1 MGSILIK
8 QQLSKC
14 TNELT
19 PYYKFDNMKFY
30 CKVIDVYDGDTI
42 TIAIKLHKKIFKYK
56 VRMYGYDS
64 PEMKPRRSNVNR
76 DEIIKEAKKAK
87 EVISELI
94 LNKIVVIKIEKNTWD
109 KYGRLLGTIYSKIIP
124 GITMKAY
131 NLNVNEYMIKKELGY
146 KYYGGTKKS

>member
-1 MGSILIK
+1 MPEQQSIKDTL
-8 QQLSKC
+8 
-14 TNELT
+14 
-19 PYYKFDNMKFY
+19 D
-30 CKVIDVYDGDTI
+30 VI
-42 TIAIKLHKKIFKYK
+42 
-56 VRMYGYDS
+56 
-64 PEMKPRRSNVNR
+64 RRSLESDDRPQTDKITDNV
-76 DEIIKEAKKAK
+76 
-87 EVISELI
+87 LI